1 MPAKDT
7 LMSVDGVTL
16 AFGDHLVQRDLSF
29 TVQRGD
35 IFVIMGA
42 SGCGKSTLLRSMV
55 GLLRPSTG
63 DIRYN
68 GRAFWA
74 MQEGERSK
82 MQRHFGVLFQSG
94 ALWSSLTLAENVG
107 LPLSLYTPL
116 SPSDIAEVASLKLSL
131 VGLRGFE
138 DYYPAAIS
146 GGMKKRAGLARAMA
160 LDPQILF
167 FDEPSAG
174 LDPLSSK
181 RLDDLI
187 LELRDSLG
195 ATVVMV
201 SHELASI
208 LSIADESVFLDADT
222 HTATAHGRPADLRD
236 RADDPRVREFLCRGQ
251 STATSHH

>member
-7 LMSVDGVTL
+7 LISVDGVTL
-16 AFGDHLVQRDLSF
+16 AFGDHVVQQNLNF
-29 TVQRGD
+29 AVQRGD

-42 SGCGKSTLLRSMV
+42 SGCGKSTLLRSMI
-55 GLLRPSTG
+55 GLLHPSAG
-63 DIRYN
+63 DIRYD

-74 MQEGERSK
+74 TKEGERSK
-82 MQRHFGVLFQSG
+82 IQRHFGVLFQSG

-116 SPSDIAEVASLKLSL
+116 GSSDIAEIVSLKLSL

-138 DYYPAAIS
+138 DYYPAEIS
-146 GGMKKRAGLARAMA
+146 GGMKKRAGLARAIA

-181 RLDDLI
+181 RLDELI

-208 LSIADESVFLDADT
+208 LSIADDSVFLDADA
-222 HTATAHGRPADLRD
+222 HTATAHGRPKDLCD
-236 RADDPRVREFLCRGQ
+236 RAVDPKVRDFLSRGQ
-251 STATSHH
+251 QTPTARH

>member
-1 MPAKDT
+1 
-7 LMSVDGVTL
+7 MSVDGVTL

-74 MQEGERSK
+74 MQEGERCK

-116 SPSDIAEVASLKLSL
+116 SPSDIAECPSGDIASHLN
-131 VGLRGFE
+131 
-138 DYYPAAIS
+138 
-146 GGMKKRAGLARAMA
+146 
-160 LDPQILF
+160 
-167 FDEPSAG
+167 
-174 LDPLSSK
+174 
-181 RLDDLI
+181 RLPVY
-187 LELRDSLG
+187 E
-195 ATVVMV
+195 M
-201 SHELASI
+201 
-208 LSIADESVFLDADT
+208 
-222 HTATAHGRPADLRD
+222 TA
-236 RADDPRVREFLCRGQ
+236 
-251 STATSHH
+251 